1 MTTLHAPWNPPK
13 FISPLCLTIFLL
25 LSLPGFAVLELE
37 LPRSLAAC
45 LCYFHNFLK
54 DAEDTV

>member
-1 MTTLHAPWNPPK
+1 
-13 FISPLCLTIFLL
+13 
-25 LSLPGFAVLELE
+25 LELE

-54 DAEDTV
+54 DVPLQDAEDTV